1 MGRTLAMVQAAPVT
15 RAVGDGCVAYDAD
28 VLLQRLFGVGVAL
41 NGLLTSA
48 HPEVA
53 DRIVRTLDEVDE
65 TIKDIR
71 LAAFRAP

>member
-1 MGRTLAMVQAAPVT
+1 MVQAAPVA
-15 RAVGDGCVAYDAD
+15 RAVGDGRVAYDAD

-53 DRIVRTLDEVDE
+53 DRIVRALEEVDE
-65 TIKDIR
+65 TINDIR
-71 LAAFRAP
+71 LAAFSAP

>member
-1 MGRTLAMVQAAPVT
+1 LAVVQSAPVA
-15 RAVGDGCVAYDAD
+15 RADGRVAYDAD

-41 NGLLTSA
+41 NGLLTSD

-53 DRIVRTLDEVDE
+53 DRIVRALDEVDE